1 MKRFFS
7 TEKGKM
13 LVKDFYK
20 IDGKEAQEDGS
31 VVYNVSLNTT
41 HDVYK
46 GHFPERPIT
55 PGVCNI
61 QMIKELAEDATGRL
75 LTLTA
80 IDRCRLT
87 AMVTPDGSP
96 VLSIKVKVDDNT
108 KLSATIF
115 NGDTTYMTLSGT
127 VADRIK

>member
-20 IDGKEAQEDGS
+20 IDGREAQEDGS

-127 VADRIK
+127 VADRRD

>member
-1 MKRFFS
+1 
-7 TEKGKM
+7 M
-13 LVKDFYK
+13 LVKDFYT
-20 IDGKEAQEDGS
+20 IDGKETQDDGT
-31 VVYNVSLNTT
+31 VVYSVSLNAA

>member
-1 MKRFFS
+1 
-7 TEKGKM
+7 M
-13 LVKDFYK
+13 LVKDFYT
-20 IDGKEAQEDGS
+20 IDGKETQDDGT
-31 VVYNVSLNTT
+31 VVYSVSLNAA

-61 QMIKELAEDATGRL
+61 QMIKELAEDSCGRP

-96 VLSIKVKVDDNT
+96 KLNIKVHLDDP

-115 NGDTTYMTLSGT
+115 HDETTYMTLSGT
-127 VADRIK
+127 VADRMN

>member
-1 MKRFFS
+1 
-7 TEKGKM
+7 M
-13 LVKDFYK
+13 LVKDFYT
-20 IDGKEAQEDGS
+20 IDGKEAQDDGT
-31 VVYNVSLNTT
+31 VVYSVSLNAA

-61 QMIKELAEDATGRL
+61 QMIKELAEDLCGRP

-96 VLSIKVKVDDNT
+96 KLNIKVHLDDT

-115 NGDTTYMTLSGT
+115 HDETTYMTLSGT
-127 VADRIK
+127 VADRMN